1 MHVDRESRGL
11 ARCVALLL
19 RHAPDAVAR
28 DLLVRLDPPT
38 RRFLCRDEDISAS
51 AVTLLLREGGEED
64 RRTIARNPRVL
75 GRPLPGLPGAAR
87 YAARPGPSPELLATL
102 AAELGRPLGPPL
114 TGEELIGLLRR
125 HGSRRPRVPLDVLSL
140 PYELEDGALLREH
153 ARVPLA
159 PGAAEALLLTGRLP
173 LAVRLALLDTRAE
186 TSYGRHW
193 SRPAVRS
200 VRTGLAT
207 MDELVAHTAP
217 AHRTLL
223 LTGPQ
228 APGGLRW
235 SLPERAEFRSA
246 VGRVLRP
253 LLGHD
258 PRLWAELLRHAPG
271 FPGTLPE
278 LAQAVAAGTV
288 PPPVTTLPPAAVPA
302 PTTGAVPPPAPATLP
317 APPPAPPAG
326 LAEAVDSLSA
336 GAGEPPGSVDR
347 ELALAGLS
355 LPLPDLA
362 DDVRAVRRGLAEG
375 LLTGTDVLR
384 HKVPAA
390 WALDPDQWLGRID
403 HPDRNDLHTPVLAAA
418 AEADRLFAAA
428 LGADAEAW
436 WRAARALPDFT
447 GTLPELLAVVIQGD
461 SVSNRP

>member
-1 MHVDRESRGL
+1 MDRESRGL
-11 ARCVALLL
+11 
-19 RHAPDAVAR
+19 AR

-125 HGSRRPRVPLDVLSL
+125 HGSRPRVPLDVLSL
-140 PYELEDGALLREH
+140 PYELEDEALLREH

-173 LAVRLALLDTRAE
+173 LAARLALLDTRAE

-278 LAQAVAAGTV
+278 LARAVAAGTG
-288 PPPVTTLPPAAVPA
+288 PPPVTALAPAA
-302 PTTGAVPPPAPATLP
+302 
-317 APPPAPPAG
+317 
-326 LAEAVDSLSA
+326 
-336 GAGEPPGSVDR
+336 
-347 ELALAGLS
+347 
-355 LPLPDLA
+355 
-362 DDVRAVRRGLAEG
+362 
-375 LLTGTDVLR
+375 
-384 HKVPAA
+384 
-390 WALDPDQWLGRID
+390 
-403 HPDRNDLHTPVLAAA
+403 
-418 AEADRLFAAA
+418 
-428 LGADAEAW
+428 
-436 WRAARALPDFT
+436 
-447 GTLPELLAVVIQGD
+447 
-461 SVSNRP
+461 